1 VSDQTY
7 EAVAVYSQVV
17 ASVLFIIALAYI
29 WVRFVAP
36 AVVASQARKNGE
48 LLESEARRDRARAEV
63 EEAQA
68 ELDSADA
75 DVRAIGQ
82 RAESDAKRL
91 QEKMLADATAEGER
105 VVRAAD
111 GELER
116 ARAAARDALRAEL
129 LERAMQIARDAARD
143 VDESTNRRLVGDAVQ
158 SAERGGKT

>member
-1 VSDQTY
+1 MSDQTY

-75 DVRAIGQ
+75 DLRI
-82 RAESDAKRL
+82 
-91 QEKMLADATAEGER
+91 
-105 VVRAAD
+105 
-111 GELER
+111 
-116 ARAAARDALRAEL
+116 AARVAP
-129 LERAMQIARDAARD
+129 DAAGAIESAWHGWLRD
-143 VDESTNRRLVGDAVQ
+143 FLASHRC
-158 SAERGGKT
+158 S